1 MSRCPARARPR
12 SGTRSPRA
20 PRGGPRPR
28 STRRGRASPSAASTR
43 AGYADHARGS
53 AAPGHARRR
62 PARPPR
68 TAAPAAS
75 ASPPYAHDTMR
86 RETQLEGRTDA
97 LDLLAHFPAGVTPR
111 PEQARLLAAV
121 ADAIAEALDDPAA
134 ARVVLVEG
142 PPGVGK
148 SHIAMTLARWSGD
161 AYLLTSQKLLQDQY
175 EREFGAELQIV
186 KGRDNYACDR
196 YPGAHVPTSR
206 GACRRPRGPLCQCP
220 YVRAKTAALGAP
232 IFCANTAYFA
242 TLRHWH
248 AERLRRR
255 RLLIVDE
262 AHNLEA
268 QLAGVYT
275 AGFRRPRCARGSA
288 GRCRTWPPPTTTAPC
303 SPSPRSCSCSPRRP
317 SARRASWR
325 SASASTRAVCAPS
338 RAPPP
343 SPSSSAPSCT
353 VRWARSRARASPRS
367 SPPSSRRSPRSSTTI
382 ATRRGSSTRPRTPPA
397 PAWSAAWRRA
407 RRAPPPGSSRRCRPK
422 RNRLSPTSS

>member
-232 IFCANTAYFA
+232 IFCANTTYFA
-242 TLRHWH
+242 TLRHRH
-248 AERLRRR
+248 AQHLRKR
-255 RLLIVDE
+255 RLLIIDE
-262 AHNLEA
+262 AHNLES
-268 QLAGVYT
+268 QLVSVFTVAFAREQMQAWFG
-275 AGFRRPRCARGSA
+275 AALPRL
-288 GRCRTWPPPTTTAPC
+288 
-303 SPSPRSCSCSPRRP
+303 P
-317 SARRASWR
+317 SADEYRPLLVEHLERLEGRRAAIGR
-325 SASASTRAVCAPS
+325 ELEALRPPEIAADDFLRMPPS
-338 RAPPP
+338 RAEQELL
-343 SPSSSAPSCT
+343 AQ
-353 VRWARSRARASPRS
+353 RDELEGALARLRYFVD
-367 SPPSSRRSPRSSTTI
+367 
-382 ATRRGSSTRPRTPPA
+382 
-397 PAWSAAWRRA
+397 
-407 RRAPPPGSSRRCRPK
+407 
-422 RNRLSPTSS
+422 

>member
-1 MSRCPARARPR
+1 
-12 SGTRSPRA
+12 
-20 PRGGPRPR
+20 
-28 STRRGRASPSAASTR
+28 
-43 AGYADHARGS
+43 
-53 AAPGHARRR
+53 
-62 PARPPR
+62 
-68 TAAPAAS
+68 
-75 ASPPYAHDTMR
+75 MR

-232 IFCANTAYFA
+232 IFCANTTYFA

-275 AGFRRPRCARGSA
+275 AGFPPAEMRAWFGGPLPHLASA
-288 GRCRTWPPPTTTAPC
+288 DDYRALLVEHLDRLE
-303 SPSPRSCSCSPRRP
+303 
-317 SARRASWR
+317 ARRAAIGR
-325 SASASTRAVCAPS
+325 ELEALRPPELAADLFLRMPPS
-338 RAPPP
+338 RAEQELIAQRDNLESAFARVRFFLDADAGEWIVRYPPDP
-343 SPSSSAPSCT
+343 DATLELVPLSVAAMARELFAESAELVMLSSAHLGPKSVLAECLGLD
-353 VRWARSRARASPRS
+353 AGGMRAFASVD
-367 SPPSSRRSPRSSTTI
+367 STQM
-382 ATRRGSSTRPRTPPA
+382 R
-397 PAWSAAWRRA
+397 RRA
-407 RRAPPPGSSRRCRPK
+407 
-422 RNRLSPTSS
+422 